1 MSDAAVAVEAEAVP
15 TTPEQVL
22 AAGGVSRRRRGTS
35 ASGKRRSPSGGG
47 SSRRRPPTP
56 EPHAVPPPEE
66 DDEPASKSDR
76 PSSPPP
82 PAPRDEPPVP
92 PVKARKKAR
101 SDKSASRRSQ
111 SASRDAEE
119 LIAAVEADIAAAS
132 QSGQEQVV
140 SGKIA
145 FVDGQVS
152 TTTETIVTHTKRFT
166 VEKVDPAVL
175 QKEFAAAEE
184 KTELR
189 SSHDNNI
196 IQTTAVVEAKPR
208 SEEKTEKKDKVV
220 KAKEATAPKEA
231 VWGPFL
237 RDVYRE
243 WGAFKR
249 QYAGEYNRILSKRNQ
264 CVAEL
269 LLMVIFC
276 GLGGL
281 LFRFT
286 EGAFES
292 FYKCG
297 VKRVKRNFID
307 DLWLSSHNLR
317 EEDWKSV
324 ARRRLMELENQLHA
338 AHEAGVTSYSGQR
351 AWSFV
356 NAIVYCLTVVTTI
369 GYGHISPKT
378 TTGRAITIVYAIF
391 GIPLFLI
398 LLADF
403 GKLFTRAIK
412 FLWAFVRRLYYTGSC
427 KRVRRTAPVQEV
439 WKGVQLVY
447 DFATFRRPSQVP
459 PGTDPTALEDAEAS
473 VPLNRPQSDAAPVA
487 APAPPGAPPG
497 AMAPPGQT
505 VLPIDGLEPGTPAP
519 SAFEVDDEFNLPISI
534 AIFILLAYIFVGAAI
549 YFVWEDWG
557 FFESFYFVFISMST
571 IGFGDFVPQHPMYMM
586 ASIVYLVFGL
596 ALTSMCINVVQIKL
610 SDSFRQASAKLG
622 ATIGLRVTDEDGVA
636 TPIPATPVVDLSD
649 VQPSLGKSAST

>member
-1 MSDAAVAVEAEAVP
+1 MTPTTAPVPAAEGEPQPPEPPRPTRRGHRPRITLPIFHLPPSAPSTPSQASQHSAATQGGVPPHQYAYVQHQQQQQFTAPQGQPPLSLQLPPQTPGVGLGAGAGRPRSMGAGAAAGQQTPLTPGTAGALPIANPMGPFGIMQLYPTKASEFMFKQFAGFKDFTMNTAKSGLSVGEKVAFWLYNKVRSWSKRWFTHMFLFAVVLAYSLLGAMLFVAVE
-15 TTPEQVL
+15 
-22 AAGGVSRRRRGTS
+22 GTS
-35 ASGKRRSPSGGG
+35 
-47 SSRRRPPTP
+47 
-56 EPHAVPPPEE
+56 EE
-66 DDEPASKSDR
+66 RALNDIRQERYKVIRELRELVNDPILADDE
-76 PSSPPP
+76 
-82 PAPRDEPPVP
+82 
-92 PVKARKKAR
+92 KAYEGQ
-101 SDKSASRRSQ
+101 ASRIM
-111 SASRDAEE
+111 RDFE
-119 LIAAVEADIAAAS
+119 L
-132 QSGQEQVV
+132 
-140 SGKIA
+140 
-145 FVDGQVS
+145 
-152 TTTETIVTHTKRFT
+152 H
-166 VEKVDPAVL
+166 VL
-175 QKEFAAAEE
+175 EV
-184 KTELR
+184 
-189 SSHDNNI
+189 HG
-196 IQTTAVVEAKPR
+196 V
-208 SEEKTEKKDKVV
+208 
-220 KAKEATAPKEA
+220 
-231 VWGPFL
+231 
-237 RDVYRE
+237 
-243 WGAFKR
+243 
-249 QYAGEYNRILSKRNQ
+249 
-264 CVAEL
+264 
-269 LLMVIFC
+269 
-276 GLGGL
+276 GGL
-281 LFRFT
+281 TDTDQKVWTFWN
-286 EGAFES
+286 AV
-292 FYKCG
+292 FYCG
-297 VKRVKRNFID
+297 TI
-307 DLWLSSHNLR
+307 
-317 EEDWKSV
+317 
-324 ARRRLMELENQLHA
+324 
-338 AHEAGVTSYSGQR
+338 Y
-351 AWSFV
+351 
-356 NAIVYCLTVVTTI
+356 TTI

-505 VLPIDGLEPGTPAP
+505 VLPLDGLEPGTPAP

>member
-1 MSDAAVAVEAEAVP
+1 MTP
-15 TTPEQVL
+15 TTAPVPAAEGEPQPPEPPRPTRRGHRPRITLPIFHLPPSAPSTPSQASQHSAATQGGVPPHQYAYVQHQQQQQL
-22 AAGGVSRRRRGTS
+22 TAPQGQPPLSLQLPPQTPFVGLGAGAGRPRSAGAGAAAGQQTPLTPGTAGALPIANPMGPFGIMQLYPTK
-35 ASGKRRSPSGGG
+35 ASEFMFKQFAGFKDFTMNTAKSGLSVGEKVAFWLYNKVI
-47 SSRRRPPTP
+47 RELRELVNDPIL
-56 EPHAVPPPEE
+56 A
-66 DDEPASKSDR
+66 DDE
-76 PSSPPP
+76 
-82 PAPRDEPPVP
+82 
-92 PVKARKKAR
+92 KAYEGQ
-101 SDKSASRRSQ
+101 ASRIM
-111 SASRDAEE
+111 RDFE
-119 LIAAVEADIAAAS
+119 L
-132 QSGQEQVV
+132 
-140 SGKIA
+140 
-145 FVDGQVS
+145 
-152 TTTETIVTHTKRFT
+152 H
-166 VEKVDPAVL
+166 VL
-175 QKEFAAAEE
+175 EV
-184 KTELR
+184 
-189 SSHDNNI
+189 HG
-196 IQTTAVVEAKPR
+196 V
-208 SEEKTEKKDKVV
+208 
-220 KAKEATAPKEA
+220 
-231 VWGPFL
+231 
-237 RDVYRE
+237 
-243 WGAFKR
+243 
-249 QYAGEYNRILSKRNQ
+249 
-264 CVAEL
+264 
-269 LLMVIFC
+269 
-276 GLGGL
+276 GGL
-281 LFRFT
+281 TDTDQKVWTFWN
-286 EGAFES
+286 AV
-292 FYKCG
+292 FYCG
-297 VKRVKRNFID
+297 TI
-307 DLWLSSHNLR
+307 
-317 EEDWKSV
+317 
-324 ARRRLMELENQLHA
+324 
-338 AHEAGVTSYSGQR
+338 Y
-351 AWSFV
+351 
-356 NAIVYCLTVVTTI
+356 TTI

-459 PGTDPTALEDAEAS
+459 PGTDPAALEDAEAS
-473 VPLNRPQSDAAPVA
+473 VPLNRPQSDGAPAAAPAA

-497 AMAPPGQT
+497 ATAPPGQT
-505 VLPIDGLEPGTPAP
+505 VLPLDGLEPGTPAP